1 MKIAIKD
8 INNLTL
14 RMAVLLRRLV
24 SENEDELLLFA
35 TPDVAEKLKS
45 LLQKNTS
52 INEIYASDKTIYIA
66 KGLKIQIEEIDGFE

>member
-8 INNLTL
+8 IHNITL

-24 SENEDELLLFA
+24 AAHEDELILFA
-35 TPDVAEKLKS
+35 TPAVAEKLKS

-52 INEIYASDKTIYIA
+52 ITEIYASDKTIYIA